1 MPHIRHVVHTDTD
14 ALAAAAARTVAE
26 CLTERIDAAGQATL
40 ALTGGS
46 VGIKTA
52 AALAGSPVDWDRV
65 TIFFGDE
72 RFVPAGHPERND
84 GQLDEAL
91 LDSLGDRPT
100 VHRWP
105 ARTAQDSD
113 VDSAAARFLESLD
126 IPGGDDPIFDVT
138 ILGMGPEGHIDSIFP
153 HTPAVAETER
163 MVVGVRECPKPPAER
178 MTFTLP
184 AVRRS
189 RHVLV
194 VAAGEGKAE
203 AVARGLG
210 GADPTEWPVAGAVG
224 SESTTY
230 HLDEGAASALN

>member
-1 MPHIRHVVHTDTD
+1 MSHIRHLVHADPD
-14 ALAAAAARTVAE
+14 ALATAAARDAVE
-26 CLTERIDAAGQATL
+26 HLTERIAAAGRASL
-40 ALTGGS
+40 SLTGGS
-46 VGIKTA
+46 VGVKTA
-52 AALAGSPVDWDRV
+52 AALADSTVEWEKV

-72 RFVPAGHPERND
+72 RFVPADHPERND

-105 ARTAQDSD
+105 ARTGQDSD
-113 VDSAAARFLESLD
+113 VDSAAERFLESLT
-126 IPGGDDPIFDVT
+126 IPAGDDPIFDVT

-163 MVVGVRECPKPPAER
+163 LVVGVRDCPKPPPER
-178 MTFTLP
+178 LTFTLP

-189 RHVLV
+189 RHILV

-203 AVARGLG
+203 AVAEGIG
-210 GADPTEWPVAGAVG
+210 GASPSDWPVAGAVG
-224 SESTTY
+224 TESTTY
-230 HLDEGAASALN
+230 HLDVGAASALN